1 MIDTEVIKAAEKELY
16 NIFCNMSEEELK
28 SLRYVDCCHDVLLNN
43 ALVKWT
49 EEGASKLVFSL
60 KNFKNYVFKIPFKG
74 ELDTKITFKRD
85 YCKFEKDLYLYS
97 RALGFEDLLTEI
109 FFVET
114 ILDIPVYIA
123 EEVRPITDFLDLEDF
138 PISNLSKN
146 VVRDIVS
153 NSDYM
158 YADLPA
164 KRHLEKFVEDHGE
177 YKTYS
182 LVDFI
187 LEYDLGDF
195 HSGNI
200 GIKKDGKI
208 CLLDYSGFEE

>member
-1 MIDTEVIKAAEKELY
+1 MAKFDTRVQEL
-16 NIFCNMSEEELK
+16 
-28 SLRYVDCCHDVLLNN
+28 RHDVLVEVAKHLYNN
-43 ALVKWT
+43 
-49 EEGASKLVFSL
+49 
-60 KNFKNYVFKIPFKG
+60 
-74 ELDTKITFKRD
+74 
-85 YCKFEKDLYLYS
+85 DL
-97 RALGFEDLLTEI
+97 A
-109 FFVET
+109 ET

-123 EEVRPITDFLDLEDF
+123 EEVRPIIDFLDLEDF

>member
-28 SLRYVDCCHDVLLNN
+28 NLRYVDCCHDVLLDN

-123 EEVRPITDFLDLEDF
+123 EEVRPIIDFLDLEDF

-177 YKTYS
+177 Y
-182 LVDFI
+182 
-187 LEYDLGDF
+187 DLGDF

>member
-28 SLRYVDCCHDVLLNN
+28 SLRYADYCHDVLLDN

-97 RALGFEDLLTEI
+97 RVLGFEDLLTEI

-146 VVRDIVS
+146 VVRDIIS

-164 KRHLEKFVEDHGE
+164 KRYLEKFVEDHGE

-187 LEYDLGDF
+187 LEHDLGDF